1 MIWLGL
7 RRGFS
12 AIALL
17 LIAFAMSGCAPPG
30 AAVIFAPTPIQS
42 PAAVAERAAAP
53 SPQPQVAA
61 LPPPAAPAA
70 PVAPPAPPP
79 PTMELS
85 EFEGL
90 DRFEVEGLLGAPDL
104 ARNEPTAQFL
114 QYGIQQDGILADGN
128 QADCA
133 LHLFLYQPQDGGPY
147 RVEHAEVSPANPG
160 VSAQVACI
168 TALLVRGAGG

>member
-17 LIAFAMSGCAPPG
+17 LIAIAMSGCAPPG

-42 PAAVAERAAAP
+42 PAAEAERAAAP
-53 SPQPQVAA
+53 TPQPQVAA
-61 LPPPAAPAA
+61 LPPAAPAA
-70 PVAPPAPPP
+70 PVAPPALPL

-104 ARNEPTAQFL
+104 ARNEPTAQVL
-114 QYGIQQDGILADGN
+114 QYGI

-160 VSAQVACI
+160 VSAQAACI

>member
-1 MIWLGL
+1 
-7 RRGFS
+7 
-12 AIALL
+12 
-17 LIAFAMSGCAPPG
+17 
-30 AAVIFAPTPIQS
+30 
-42 PAAVAERAAAP
+42 
-53 SPQPQVAA
+53 
-61 LPPPAAPAA
+61 
-70 PVAPPAPPP
+70 
-79 PTMELS
+79 MELS

-114 QYGIQQDGILADGN
+114 QYGIQQYGIQQDGILADGN